1 VENIQN
7 LYENKK
13 AWESETVT
21 SIYPR

>member
-21 SIYPR
+21 SIHPR